1 MTYSQTDDGLVEC
14 CGQKDCDEK
23 ACGSYTSV
31 KLPDGSTQVC
41 CGKNDC
47 EQKFAVTLPDEC
59 KIVGD
64 PVLRYTPI
72 VTDHAIKFSEIGF
85 SYYNFAKRC
94 YIQLLGCGNATCSFS
109 VDGTPYWAISTEYY
123 DRPMVGPFEIKETG
137 QEHVFYIK
145 NALATGGEGLAAG
158 WAIVCASYH

>member
-47 EQKFAVTLPDEC
+47 EQKALNNTRKDFELSVNTKSEQYLLDAWSENQELF
-59 KIVGD
+59 G
-64 PVLRYTPI
+64 
-72 VTDHAIKFSEIGF
+72 AILENK
-85 SYYNFAKRC
+85 
-94 YIQLLGCGNATCSFS
+94 
-109 VDGTPYWAISTEYY
+109 
-123 DRPMVGPFEIKETG
+123 
-137 QEHVFYIK
+137 
-145 NALATGGEGLAAG
+145 
-158 WAIVCASYH
+158 